1 MGLVTGTVQLSLA
14 EVDNLRDQIKDE
26 KAKVKELENELVGVK
41 ADKRIMKVTEKVYAS
56 KHDYMISFDERLFKS
71 MTNAPF
77 DHSREGYGVWFGHS
91 PRPAS
96 FEDKVKAAITLMPII
111 SHSKDFKKEK
121 VEFVNMDD
129 VKQEIRSNIEQ
140 KFEEELTSLKS
151 SQRYH
156 QEDITKLKNEHIRAV
171 ADLKDVIAEKDQAY
185 ADLLADKKVVSE
197 ITTLKEVVAKLTEEL
212 QEERNKP
219 WYKKLFV

>member
-14 EVDNLRDQIKDE
+14 EVDNLRDQIKEE

-56 KHDYMISFDERLFKS
+56 KHDYIISFDERVFQSLTMNSRDMGYHPS
-71 MTNAPF
+71 MGQYSAA
-77 DHSREGYGVWFGHS
+77 DRI
-91 PRPAS
+91 
-96 FEDKVKAAITLMPII
+96 KAAITLHPVRGLQEL
-111 SHSKDFKKEK
+111 KEK

-129 VKQEIRSNIEQ
+129 IKQDIRSNIEQ
-140 KFEEELTSLKS
+140 KFEEELASLKS

-156 QEDITKLKNEHIRAV
+156 QEDITKLKDEHRRAV

-197 ITTLKEVVAKLTEEL
+197 IATLKEVVAKLTEEL

-219 WYKKLFV
+219 WYKKLFK